1 MLRPIFFLLPL
12 TFPALAEEIQP
23 APELLD
29 GPLPAIAGDRSA
41 LVTDRPATT
50 RIAGWFR
57 SEPFKWIN
65 PTTDPQA
72 LAKAISEAVAQND
85 TTASLTLEWL
95 NQSPAPTHFSHT
107 FDPATGFVRSTHNM
121 GTTHLTRTVLASEKE
136 GVVFVHLIADKPGD
150 ISFRATLLPP
160 GGKGEVKI
168 ADRRELL
175 WTSPDNPL
183 TKAHV
188 WVLPFESDVENEGNA
203 VTLRGEGECLLIFAL
218 TTAENPAKP
227 LSGTFSRLG
236 ERHDPGHLP
245 PDPTKIWQAVSAGVP
260 AP

>member
-1 MLRPIFFLLPL
+1 MLRLLFFLLPL
-12 TFPALAEEIQP
+12 MLPALAEEIQP

-29 GPLPAIAGDRSA
+29 GPLPAIAGEHAA
-41 LVTDRPATT
+41 LVTDRPTT
-50 RIAGWFR
+50 TQIAGWFR
-57 SEPFKWIN
+57 SAPFKRIN
-65 PTTDPQA
+65 PSTDPRA
-72 LAKAISEAVAQND
+72 LAKAISEAVAQD
-85 TTASLTLEWL
+85 DTASLRLEWL
-95 NQSPAPTHFSHT
+95 NQSPAPTHFGHT
-107 FDPATGFVRSTHNM
+107 LDPVIGFVRSTHNM
-121 GTTHLTRTVLASEKE
+121 GTTHLTRTVLASRKE
-136 GVVFVHLIADKPGD
+136 GLIFVHIIADKPGD

-160 GGKGEVKI
+160 KGKGEVKI

-175 WTSPDNPL
+175 WTSPDNPA

-188 WVLPFESDVENEGNA
+188 WVLPFESDVENEGST
-203 VTLRGEGECLLIFAL
+203 VILRGEGECLLIFAL

-245 PDPTKIWQAVSAGVP
+245 PDPSKIWQAVSAGVP